1 VLAVR
6 CPVLLNSACAGM
18 TPVKMQAKMAPAT
31 VSGIRVL
38 GFTVSSCDAFDERAG
53 IHWNAWDF
61 ISPRVAL
68 CFVLRYKR
76 EFQAETGN

>member
-1 VLAVR
+1 
-6 CPVLLNSACAGM
+6 M